1 MQTIITK
8 SFCELSLD
16 ELYEVL
22 KLRVDVFVVEQNCPY
37 PELDSVDRETETQH
51 VMIWENSK
59 LSAYARCYRKKD
71 NTFAIGRVFVAVEAR
86 GRGLAQKIMD
96 EALSVCKNQAGV
108 TCCFLSAQVYLKG
121 FYASY
126 GFMEVGE
133 EYLEDGIPHQDMSLT
148 VS

>member
-59 LSAYARCYRKKD
+59 LCAYARCYRKKD
-71 NTFAIGRVFVAVEAR
+71 NTFAIGRVVVAVEAR
-86 GRGLAQKIMD
+86 GRGFAQKIMD
-96 EALSVCKNQAGV
+96 EALSVSKNQQGV
-108 TCCFLSAQVYLKG
+108 TRCYLSAQVYLKG